1 MNALIFLSCQWSTR
15 AKAFFTCKKQSDI
28 KFAQVIKI
36 IPALHKGKGELC
48 DLHHRDGEISFFYQ
62 KKKYVWDFDKKMFN
76 KLRYPADQNPVVSI
90 FQNAKGLETVNEIK
104 SVQET
109 YGFNRFDIP
118 VPTFREL
125 FKEHAVAPFFV
136 FQLFC
141 VGLWIMDEYW
151 YYSLFTLF
159 MLVVFESTRL
169 KTLAEFRS
177 MSFKPFQIHV
187 RRKGRWVTVNS
198 DELLPGDLVSIVRSK
213 EDNGVPC
220 DMVLVNG
227 TCIVDE
233 AMLTGES
240 TPSLKESIHLR
251 DGNDVIDT
259 SGIVNKYS
267 QLFGGTKVL
276 QITPPSKEETTLS
289 PPDNGCIAYVIR
301 TGFGT
306 VQGKLV
312 RTMVYSTGHVSA
324 NNLESFFFI
333 IFLLIFAIS
342 AAGYV
347 WVKGV
352 ENDRK
357 RSKLLLDCILIITS
371 VVPPELPMEL
381 SLAVN
386 TSLVA
391 LSKFAIYCTEPF
403 RIPYAGKVD
412 VCAFDKTGTLTR
424 ANLVVE
430 GVAGIHP
437 EDSKKLKVT
446 LEALEWKLDKN
457 KRDTVI
463 PQSQRFQS
471 RSQLQIHRRFLFS
484 SALKRMSSV
493 STVTTPRGKKTFIAV
508 KGAPE
513 TLRQMYLYV
522 PDDYE
527 ETFKFFTRRGSRV
540 LALGY
545 KYLEDNMTIDKIN
558 GLLREDVESELN
570 FAGFLVFHCPL
581 KDDAVSTLQML
592 NESSHRV
599 IMITG
604 DNPLT
609 ACHVAREVKIIERDV
624 LILDI
629 QEDAKKLVWKSV
641 DEKIMIPV
649 NPIEPIERSVFRDY
663 DICVTGAALSQYE
676 NKPSVRELLRNT
688 WVYARVSPGQKEF
701 ILTELKKAGYTT
713 LMVGDG
719 TNDVGALKQ
728 AHVGVALLNG
738 TPEDLK
744 KIAERRPR
752 HAPRVDQIAEQLLQ
766 DFDDEPPSIKFGDA
780 SVASHFTSKLSNVSA
795 IANIIR
801 QGRCT
806 LVATI
811 QMYKILALNCL
822 ISAYSLSVL
831 YLDGIKYGDAQATIS
846 GMLLAVCF
854 LCISKAKPLEKL
866 SKRRPQTNI
875 FNFYII
881 FSILGQFAIHIASL
895 IYIVDLVFKHEEK
908 KPVDLEGEFEPSLLN
923 TAVYLISLS
932 MQVSTFAIN
941 FQGHPFR
948 ESLRENKALFYGL
961 VSVAGIAFA
970 GALEIVPEINS
981 LLQLVPLS
989 NEFKFKLVNTMIID
1003 YCVAWLIELVCE
1015 YLFANNKPK
1024 DIAQRDKKN

>member
-1 MNALIFLSCQWSTR
+1 
-15 AKAFFTCKKQSDI
+15 
-28 KFAQVIKI
+28 
-36 IPALHKGKGELC
+36 
-48 DLHHRDGEISFFYQ
+48 
-62 KKKYVWDFDKKMFN
+62 
-76 KLRYPADQNPVVSI
+76 
-90 FQNAKGLETVNEIK
+90 
-104 SVQET
+104 
-109 YGFNRFDIP
+109 
-118 VPTFREL
+118 
-125 FKEHAVAPFFV
+125 
-136 FQLFC
+136 
-141 VGLWIMDEYW
+141 
-151 YYSLFTLF
+151 
-159 MLVVFESTRL
+159 
-169 KTLAEFRS
+169 
-177 MSFKPFQIHV
+177 
-187 RRKGRWVTVNS
+187 
-198 DELLPGDLVSIVRSK
+198 
-213 EDNGVPC
+213 
-220 DMVLVNG
+220 
-227 TCIVDE
+227 
-233 AMLTGES
+233 
-240 TPSLKESIHLR
+240 
-251 DGNDVIDT
+251 
-259 SGIVNKYS
+259 
-267 QLFGGTKVL
+267 
-276 QITPPSKEETTLS
+276 
-289 PPDNGCIAYVIR
+289 
-301 TGFGT
+301 
-306 VQGKLV
+306 
-312 RTMVYSTGHVSA
+312 
-324 NNLESFFFI
+324 
-333 IFLLIFAIS
+333 
-342 AAGYV
+342 
-347 WVKGV
+347 
-352 ENDRK
+352 
-357 RSKLLLDCILIITS
+357 
-371 VVPPELPMEL
+371 ME
-381 SLAVN
+381 
-386 TSLVA
+386 
-391 LSKFAIYCTEPF
+391 
-403 RIPYAGKVD
+403 
-412 VCAFDKTGTLTR
+412 
-424 ANLVVE
+424 
-430 GVAGIHP
+430 
-437 EDSKKLKVT
+437 KVT

-629 QEDAKKLVWKSV
+629 QEDAKSPDELVWKSV

-744 KIAERRPR
+744 KIAERRRMITLKDMYENQLKFTARFNMPPPPPPPAIAHLFPHITQQQQQQNNPAR

-981 LLQLVPLS
+981 LLQL
-989 NEFKFKLVNTMIID
+989 
-1003 YCVAWLIELVCE
+1003 
-1015 YLFANNKPK
+1015 
-1024 DIAQRDKKN
+1024 